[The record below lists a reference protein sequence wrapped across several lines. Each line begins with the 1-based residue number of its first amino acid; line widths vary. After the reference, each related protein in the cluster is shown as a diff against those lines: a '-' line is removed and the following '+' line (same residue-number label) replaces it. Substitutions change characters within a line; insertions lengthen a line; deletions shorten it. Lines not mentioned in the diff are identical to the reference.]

1 MGRPGPPPAA
11 RKTSQPRDASGPLSL
26 AGSGRPALHFCL
38 RRDASRSATQP
49 CPRLPGDDGRAETH
63 MQHVSRFPTVGCPR
77 PNHAFFGRKE
87 TDQAS
92 NGPQGATSTRDG
104 CAARILPGLPVVIG
118 KHRVNTS
125 QSGCGFGVIGART
138 MSACRPPTG
147 PARRYQYP
155 ARDDGALFQTGR
167 GGVLPLRVARPAE
180 ARGLVAISETPR
192 PSGICVGASGATKC
206 RLRPPA
212 SVGNVDCL
220 AV

>member
-1 MGRPGPPPAA
+1 MGSRGLHPPRARRHSLGMPAGRCPWPDPDALRCISVSVGMHLGQRRSRARVFRATTAELRRICSTSPGSQPWGAPGRTMLSSAA
-11 RKTSQPRDASGPLSL
+11 RKRTW
-26 AGSGRPALHFCL
+26 
-38 RRDASRSATQP
+38 
-49 CPRLPGDDGRAETH
+49 
-63 MQHVSRFPTVGCPR
+63 
-77 PNHAFFGRKE
+77 
-87 TDQAS
+87 
-92 NGPQGATSTRDG
+92 PQGATSTRDG